1 MSIFSFIGEIF
12 KPAADLVDN
21 LHTSDEEKLKLQNA
35 FVKMQNEASGK
46 LLEFEAKLVEAQSK
60 IITAEAQGQSWL
72 QRNWRPLTMLVFN
85 GLLVS
90 YWLGKMP
97 PNMTQETINNLFD
110 LLKLGIGGYICARS
124 AEKVVPKITEVLKK

>member
-72 QRNWRPLTMLVFN
+72 QRNWRPLTMMIFN

-90 YWLGKMP
+90 YWLDFAP
-97 PNMTQETINNLFD
+97 PNMSQATLDNVFQLIQ
-110 LLKLGIGGYICARS
+110 LGISAYIGGRS
-124 AEKVVPKITEVLKK
+124 LEKIVPSVAEVL